1 MIRVD
6 SSVVIR
12 RPVADVFTFVAD
24 TRNDPQWHLDAT
36 DVVKT
41 SVADI
46 GPGTTFT
53 VGIRFMGRREARWR
67 VTEFEPD
74 RREVIRVAAEP
85 FNPTLTYLCEPADGS
100 TRFTRRIEIE
110 PRGYVRVLA
119 PLVKKMI
126 ERRQTAFVQRLK
138 DVLERPAELP

>member
-6 SSVVIR
+6 SGVVIR
-12 RPVADVFTFVAD
+12 RPLADVFRFVAD
-24 TRNDPQWHLDAT
+24 TSNDPQWHLDAT

-41 SVADI
+41 SAGDI
-46 GPGTTFT
+46 GAGTTFT

-85 FNPTLTYLCEPADGS
+85 FNPTLTYLFEPVDGG
-100 TRFTRRIEIE
+100 TRFTRRIEIQ

-126 ERRQTAFVQRLK
+126 ERRQATFVQRLK
-138 DVLERPAELP
+138 EVLEDPAEPR